1 MAAPPTGGSVDAQ
14 PVRPRRAKQ
23 TATADNSRRARPHRV
38 RTRPAQDLGAAISFV
53 SITAGSFLIARPAAG
68 SASATI
74 NSTVDDLMTMNPE
87 EHTAA
92 IRTLQT
98 DISEIKGIVNNGLR
112 TMVQDQKSEL
122 ATVKE
127 DIQQIRD
134 ALTSHVAKEDV
145 IYEIFKRVM
154 NTGVTITGA
163 LIALLLSI
171 IGYLLVKPVGLH

>member
-1 MAAPPTGGSVDAQ
+1 
-14 PVRPRRAKQ
+14 
-23 TATADNSRRARPHRV
+23 
-38 RTRPAQDLGAAISFV
+38 
-53 SITAGSFLIARPAAG
+53 
-68 SASATI
+68 
-74 NSTVDDLMTMNPE
+74 MTMSPE

-122 ATVKE
+122 ATVKD
-127 DIQQIRD
+127 DIQLIRD

>member
-1 MAAPPTGGSVDAQ
+1 
-14 PVRPRRAKQ
+14 
-23 TATADNSRRARPHRV
+23 
-38 RTRPAQDLGAAISFV
+38 
-53 SITAGSFLIARPAAG
+53 
-68 SASATI
+68 
-74 NSTVDDLMTMNPE
+74 MTMSPE

-127 DIQQIRD
+127 DIQLIRD

-145 IYEIFKRVM
+145 VYEIFNRVM

>member
-1 MAAPPTGGSVDAQ
+1 
-14 PVRPRRAKQ
+14 
-23 TATADNSRRARPHRV
+23 
-38 RTRPAQDLGAAISFV
+38 
-53 SITAGSFLIARPAAG
+53 
-68 SASATI
+68 
-74 NSTVDDLMTMNPE
+74 MTMSPE

-92 IRTLQT
+92 IRSLQT
-98 DISEIKGIVNNGLR
+98 DVAEIKGILNNGLR
-112 TMVQDQKSEL
+112 TMVQDQRSEL

-127 DIQQIRD
+127 DIQLIRD

-171 IGYLLVKPVGLH
+171 IGYLLVNPVGLH

>member
-1 MAAPPTGGSVDAQ
+1 
-14 PVRPRRAKQ
+14 
-23 TATADNSRRARPHRV
+23 
-38 RTRPAQDLGAAISFV
+38 
-53 SITAGSFLIARPAAG
+53 
-68 SASATI
+68 
-74 NSTVDDLMTMNPE
+74 MTSD

-92 IRTLQT
+92 IRSLQS
-98 DISEIKGIVNNGLR
+98 DVADIKGTLNNGLR
-112 TMVQDQKSEL
+112 TMVQDQRTEL

-163 LIALLLSI
+163 LIALLVSI
-171 IGYLLVKPVGLH
+171 IGYLLVRPVRLH

>member
-1 MAAPPTGGSVDAQ
+1 
-14 PVRPRRAKQ
+14 
-23 TATADNSRRARPHRV
+23 
-38 RTRPAQDLGAAISFV
+38 
-53 SITAGSFLIARPAAG
+53 
-68 SASATI
+68 
-74 NSTVDDLMTMNPE
+74 MTMSPE

-112 TMVQDQKSEL
+112 TMVQDQRSEL

>member
-1 MAAPPTGGSVDAQ
+1 
-14 PVRPRRAKQ
+14 
-23 TATADNSRRARPHRV
+23 
-38 RTRPAQDLGAAISFV
+38 
-53 SITAGSFLIARPAAG
+53 
-68 SASATI
+68 
-74 NSTVDDLMTMNPE
+74 MTSD

-92 IRTLQT
+92 IRSLQS
-98 DISEIKGIVNNGLR
+98 DVADIKGTLNNGLR
-112 TMVQDQKSEL
+112 TMVQDQRTEL

-171 IGYLLVKPVGLH
+171 IGYLLVKPVDLH

>member
-1 MAAPPTGGSVDAQ
+1 
-14 PVRPRRAKQ
+14 
-23 TATADNSRRARPHRV
+23 
-38 RTRPAQDLGAAISFV
+38 
-53 SITAGSFLIARPAAG
+53 
-68 SASATI
+68 
-74 NSTVDDLMTMNPE
+74 MTMSSE

-92 IRTLQT
+92 IRSLQS
-98 DISEIKGIVNNGLR
+98 DVADIKGTLNNGLR
-112 TMVQDQKSEL
+112 TMVQDQRTEL

-171 IGYLLVKPVGLH
+171 IGYLLVRPVGLH